1 MRARHLT
8 HPNEHL
14 PSLFASDHGVEQIT
28 GTVLLITFLRK
39 YLVVNKY
46 VCTFAS
52 YY

>member
-14 PSLFASDHGVEQIT
+14 PSLFAQIT
-28 GTVLLITFLRK
+28 GSVLVITFLRK